1 MLAHLTKKDS
11 PMKATKKSYP
21 IDFND
26 SQWELLKALISSAG
40 KGSKKRITEPL
51 HLYHSH
57 PSIKNSRIN

>member
-1 MLAHLTKKDS
+1 
-11 PMKATKKSYP
+11 MKATKKSYP